1 MGRLRRQDL
10 EPEDHVDGTAAY
22 AAWAAPKTKR
32 RRPSGTRA
40 LPPRRVAARRP
51 AAASSAAAAPSS
63 SSAAAPSVSAN
74 SWLKVRTKVEAQLHE
89 EGLENRWYTAK
100 VLGVPADGV
109 VKVRFDELLAEEG
122 AGKLVQV
129 VPVADVRPEPPDE
142 TEEVRKAAWLDAL
155 HDGTLCEAYK
165 DDAWWPSIVRKV
177 PSSRRGQAT
186 VFVDFQG
193 FESDVNNETGWR
205 NATLSL
211 AEIRPRWVWAATG
224 RWAVEHD

>member
-1 MGRLRRQDL
+1 M
-10 EPEDHVDGTAAY
+10 PNV
-22 AAWAAPKTKR
+22 
-32 RRPSGTRA
+32 S
-40 LPPRRVAARRP
+40 
-51 AAASSAAAAPSS
+51 
-63 SSAAAPSVSAN
+63 AAPSVSAN

-89 EGLENRWYTAK
+89 DGLENRWYTAK

-142 TEEVRKAAWLDAL
+142 TEEVQKAPWLEAL

-165 DDAWWPSIVRKV
+165 DDAWWPSIVRLV

-186 VFVDFQG
+186 VRVDFQG
-193 FESDVNNETGWR
+193 FEHDVRNETGWR

-211 AEIRPRWVWAATG
+211 AEIRPRWVWAAG

>member
-1 MGRLRRQDL
+1 M
-10 EPEDHVDGTAAY
+10 
-22 AAWAAPKTKR
+22 APPPHRVGCRKAKR
-32 RRPSGTRA
+32 RRTVGH
-40 LPPRRVAARRP
+40 ARCH
-51 AAASSAAAAPSS
+51 AASPRAGRGGVVVVGGGAVVVGGGAVGVNELVAQG
-63 SSAAAPSVSAN
+63 ADQ
-74 SWLKVRTKVEAQLHE
+74 VEAQLHE

-109 VKVRFDELLAEEG
+109 VKVRFDELLENEG

-142 TEEVRKAAWLDAL
+142 TEEVRKAAWLEAL

-165 DDAWWPSIVRKV
+165 DDAWWPSIVRLV

-186 VFVDFQG
+186 VRVDFQG
-193 FESDVNNETGWR
+193 FESDVRNETGWR

-211 AEIRPRWVWAATG
+211 AEIRPRWGAAEAATG
-224 RWAVEHD
+224 RWAVEHDWSFDN

>member
-1 MGRLRRQDL
+1 M
-10 EPEDHVDGTAAY
+10 
-22 AAWAAPKTKR
+22 
-32 RRPSGTRA
+32 
-40 LPPRRVAARRP
+40 
-51 AAASSAAAAPSS
+51 
-63 SSAAAPSVSAN
+63 SAN

-89 EGLENRWYTAK
+89 EGLESRWYTAK

-142 TEEVRKAAWLDAL
+142 TEEVRKAAWLEAL

-165 DDAWWPSIVRKV
+165 DDAWWPSIVRLV

-186 VFVDFQG
+186 VRVDFQG
-193 FESDVNNETGWR
+193 FEHDVRNETGWR

-211 AEIRPRWVWAATG
+211 AEIRPRWVWAAATG